1 MHILDRQDEATVR
14 IAASYT
20 YTVHVHIIRIQ
31 NDKMAGIFY
40 MVKKLHVYRGATYG
54 GGGEG
59 GGGVLMYDIM
69 AQVWRMDSNIHS
81 KFTAIPGK

>member
-1 MHILDRQDEATVR
+1 
-14 IAASYT
+14 
-20 YTVHVHIIRIQ
+20 
-31 NDKMAGIFY
+31 MAGVFY
-40 MVKKLHVYRGATYG
+40 MVKKLHVYRRERFG
-54 GGGEG
+54 GG

>member
-54 GGGEG
+54 GGG
-59 GGGVLMYDIM
+59 VYWCMI
-69 AQVWRMDSNIHS
+69 
-81 KFTAIPGK
+81 

>member
-20 YTVHVHIIRIQ
+20 YTVHLHIIRIQ
-31 NDKMAGIFY
+31 NDKMAGVFY
-40 MVKKLHVYRGATYG
+40 MVKKLHVYRRERFG
-54 GGGEG
+54 G

>member
-40 MVKKLHVYRGATYG
+40 MVKKVARIQRSDM
-54 GGGEG
+54 G
-59 GGGVLMYDIM
+59 GGGVLMYDII

-81 KFTAIPGK
+81 KFTAFPGK

>member
-31 NDKMAGIFY
+31 NDKMAGIF
-40 MVKKLHVYRGATYG
+40 
-54 GGGEG
+54 
-59 GGGVLMYDIM
+59 
-69 AQVWRMDSNIHS
+69 
-81 KFTAIPGK
+81 